1 MRFVEG
7 YKKLTRGC
15 CRHQAIP
22 ASRLQTKD
30 LLKIV
35 ADSRAPEIPRHMLH
49 KGAIRGRE
57 STRLDQTIRH
67 QRRSESTTNMPS
79 IISWLD
85 ASTEENSKMRELVK
99 LFGSP
104 ETADDLGMGQLR
116 DVISNSLFPGTSVLH
131 LGARYMLLV
140 PWAYLTAH
148 RGTRKPEELRKR
160 AEESERQLIGR
171 LKELG
176 EDSYIGRDA
185 GRNVRQLPS
194 AAYWSA
200 LRRYG
205 IVNPETD
212 RSEVS
217 QLMCT
222 DTPSPEEGENAHYIW
237 DPSLP
242 KPPEGFPHSEENGL
256 ALSYEEARWLQER
269 ILTTCPGT
277 MLAHVAGSEVSPTP
291 GLWAPWLD
299 PACRSAEGEPAQ
311 SLKDAEAFSF
321 IHNGATI
328 LYQRLLAELSASVFS
343 AGADTLEATQKLL
356 EGWEDERDS
365 KRDLLAS
372 WDVDDYLGRARSL
385 NGGINSNTAD
395 FARVLRA
402 ATLSPGELIDNE
414 DLRAAVETREKLM
427 KKSNSRFRNERR
439 LRAWQPPTQVAS
451 LSFRWAQVRRN
462 VLDIHAGLAL
472 EGLSHA

>member
-1 MRFVEG
+1 MTS
-7 YKKLTRGC
+7 L
-15 CRHQAIP
+15 
-22 ASRLQTKD
+22 
-30 LLKIV
+30 
-35 ADSRAPEIPRHMLH
+35 
-49 KGAIRGRE
+49 
-57 STRLDQTIRH
+57 
-67 QRRSESTTNMPS
+67 
-79 IISWLD
+79 ISWLD

-99 LFGSP
+99 LFGTP
-104 ETADDLGMGQLR
+104 ETTDALGMGQLR
-116 DVISNSLFPGTSVLH
+116 DAISNSLFPGTSVLH

-148 RGTRKPEELRKR
+148 HVTRKPEELRKR

-176 EDSYIGRDA
+176 EGSYIGRDA

-212 RSEVS
+212 RSAVA

-222 DTPSPEEGENAHYIW
+222 DSPSPEEGENANYIW

-242 KPPEGFPHSEENGL
+242 KPPEGFPQTDERGL
-256 ALSYEEARWLQER
+256 ALSHEEARWLQER

-277 MLAHVAGSEVSPTP
+277 LLAHVVGSEVSPDRR
-291 GLWAPWLD
+291 LWAPWLD
-299 PACRSAEGEPAQ
+299 QACRSAEGETAQ
-311 SLKDAEAFSF
+311 WLKDAEAFSF

-328 LYQRLLAELSASVFS
+328 LYQHLLAECSASFFNAS
-343 AGADTLEATQKLL
+343 EITFEPTQKLL
-356 EGWEDERDS
+356 QAWEAQRAS
-365 KRDLLAS
+365 KLDLLAS
-372 WDVDDYLGRARSL
+372 WDVDYYVARAKAL
-385 NGGINSNTAD
+385 NHGINTSTAD
-395 FARVLRA
+395 FARAMLGA
-402 ATLSPGELIDNE
+402 ALSPRKLIDNA
-414 DLRAAVETREKLM
+414 DFRAAVETREKLM

-439 LRAWQPPTQVAS
+439 LRAWQPPAQVAS
-451 LSFRWAQVRRN
+451 LSFRWSQVRRN

-472 EGLSHA
+472 EGQSRA